1 MVGCYMADC
10 FLFVMYSDNVME
22 RHASIELFVKELR
35 RYIDLRV
42 QRMRIVLVQKF
53 VYLLAILVFA
63 CILAVFGVIAICYLS
78 YSFVHLLQIYV
89 GASVAYFVVAVLMLL
104 VVALFYWQRRCWLL
118 DPIARVMTRILID
131 DDE

>member
-1 MVGCYMADC
+1 
-10 FLFVMYSDNVME
+10 ME
-22 RHASIELFVKELR
+22 RHASIDLFVKELR
-35 RYIDLRV
+35 RYIDLRM

-89 GASVAYFVVAVLMLL
+89 GTSVAYFVVAVLMLL